1 MTTSVE
7 EAGRDSLAVD
17 SRREASV
24 AVDTSHSLGG
34 VGRNQVVGAG
44 RNHGDSLEGAG
55 RILVEVEAG
64 HTERT
69 AGTRPVVAA
78 AAGEVAGNTG

>member
-44 RNHGDSLEGAG
+44 RNQVVGAGRNHGDSLEGVG

-69 AGTRPVVAA
+69 AGTL
-78 AAGEVAGNTG
+78 